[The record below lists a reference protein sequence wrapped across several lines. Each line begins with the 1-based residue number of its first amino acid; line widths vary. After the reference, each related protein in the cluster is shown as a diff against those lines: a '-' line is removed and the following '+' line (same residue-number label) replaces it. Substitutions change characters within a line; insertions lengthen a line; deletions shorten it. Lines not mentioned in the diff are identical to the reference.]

1 MPKECV
7 IGTETQV
14 LCWHCYQII
23 SDFTQPLTQAFQTS
37 LSTYINTITTACK
50 LYVVILTKP
59 LSYPLGYLS
68 AHFETKM
75 RQKRLWH
82 QLPPSLSPADLEY
95 PLEDSPPASPAAYRV
110 MSSPMLSPPS
120 SVHPQHKSLAVKR
133 AGRSTVKQAKIQTAC
148 SRQLA
153 LASAFITSH
162 FLRHTKASH
171 WAAVAR
177 SWRAS
182 RCRHTGLQGSRLPQS
197 RQSEVSNEYTCV
209 VCSGEDTGR
218 NRARE
223 EDEYWVNAPS
233 RVGYIP
239 SSPVTMSSAVSLS
252 LACEH
257 KYLHGCHDQDL

>member
-82 QLPPSLSPADLEY
+82 QLPPSLSPAD
-95 PLEDSPPASPAAYRV
+95 PGVSTGRF
-110 MSSPMLSPPS
+110 PPS
-120 SVHPQHKSLAVKR
+120 VPSSLPSHVLSHVVTSLLRPPTAQVTCRKESWQINSEANKDTNGLLQTARTRIRIHYLSFSATHKSLSLSRRCALVT
-133 AGRSTVKQAKIQTAC
+133 GVTVP
-148 SRQLA
+148 SHRPSGLA
-153 LASAFITSH
+153 ASAVETV
-162 FLRHTKASH
+162 R
-171 WAAVAR
+171 
-177 SWRAS
+177 
-182 RCRHTGLQGSRLPQS
+182 GQ
-197 RQSEVSNEYTCV
+197 
-209 VCSGEDTGR
+209 
-218 NRARE
+218 
-223 EDEYWVNAPS
+223 
-233 RVGYIP
+233 
-239 SSPVTMSSAVSLS
+239 
-252 LACEH
+252 
-257 KYLHGCHDQDL
+257 

>member
-1 MPKECV
+1 MSKEYV

-14 LCWHCYQII
+14 LCWHCYQIL

-37 LSTYINTITTACK
+37 PSPYINTITTACK
-50 LYVVILTKP
+50 LYVLILTKP
-59 LSYPLGYLS
+59 LSYPPGYLS

-75 RQKRLWH
+75 RQKRLWR
-82 QLPPSLSPADLEY
+82 QLPPSLSPAD
-95 PLEDSPPASPAAYRV
+95 PGVSTGRFPTSV
-110 MSSPMLSPPS
+110 PS
-120 SVHPQHKSLAVKR
+120 SLPSHVLSHVVTSLLRPPTAQITCRKESWQNDSEANR
-133 AGRSTVKQAKIQTAC
+133 DTNGR
-148 SRQLA
+148 SRQLT

-171 WAAVAR
+171 WADVAR